1 MNPDFNQIAQLL
13 VSGGGIVALWL
24 WNRQLVDTHKVD
36 KEALNANIERQ
47 QVMIDKLH
55 ESHAQLIKECSVCI
69 ATVTDYVKKLEPC
82 KYKAQ

>member
-1 MNPDFNQIAQLL
+1 MQPDQIAQLL

-47 QVMIDKLH
+47 QEMIDKLH
-55 ESHAQLIKECSVCI
+55 DSHAQLIKECTAYIS
-69 ATVTDYVKKLEPC
+69 TVSDDIKKLEPC
-82 KYKAQ
+82 KYKQP